1 MGSITLLVLNIHL
14 HDPVVLKLSDDLKG
28 KDVDE
33 YLLTPGNGD
42 LTSK

>member
-1 MGSITLLVLNIHL
+1 MGSITLLVLNIHKD
-14 HDPVVLKLSDDLKG
+14 DPVVLKLTGNLKG

-33 YLLTPGNGD
+33 YLLTPEYSD

>member
-1 MGSITLLVLNIHL
+1 MGSITLLVLNIHE
-14 HDPVVLKLSDDLKG
+14 HDPVILKLTDDLKG

-33 YLLTPGNGD
+33 YLLTPEYGD

>member
-1 MGSITLLVLNIHL
+1 MGSITLLVLNTHPR
-14 HDPVVLKLSDDLKG
+14 DPVVLKLSDDLKG

-33 YLLTPGNGD
+33 YLLIPENGD